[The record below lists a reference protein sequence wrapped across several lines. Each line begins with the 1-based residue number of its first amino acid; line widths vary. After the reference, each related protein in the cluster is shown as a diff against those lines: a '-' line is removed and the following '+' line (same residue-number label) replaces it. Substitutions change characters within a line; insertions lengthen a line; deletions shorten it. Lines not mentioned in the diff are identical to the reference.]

1 MLCLQG
7 VLKMGEVLHI
17 WGQYDLSAPSS
28 HILTVNIKLLY
39 RIFFKKPHGSGSTVA
54 ASQAI
59 SPVPRQIKV
68 LYKMLSYMCY

>member
-7 VLKMGEVLHI
+7 VENGGGAAHMG
-17 WGQYDLSAPSS
+17 GQYGISLPSS
-28 HILTVNIKLLY
+28 HILTVNIKLLC
-39 RIFFKKPHGSGSTVA
+39 RIFFKKPQDSGPTVA

-68 LYKMLSYMCY
+68 PYKMLSYVCY